1 MQNFVF
7 ILELIGT
14 VSFAVSGAIASID
27 KEMDIFG
34 VLFLSLTTCFGGGL
48 MRDVLI
54 DRTPA
59 FFTSFLHIGCAVV
72 TALAVFILAAAFKRQ
87 YIENERVVDSV
98 NNYFDAAG
106 LGVFAVMG
114 TKICIGAG
122 FDSPLVAIFLGMLTS
137 VGGGMIRDLC
147 LRKIPF
153 VFNKR
158 VYAVASLL
166 GASLYYLLL
175 KISFI
180 PEYLSFLAGIILV
193 VAIRI
198 LATVFKLNMPKA
210 IIFKKDSP
218 RTKNNNTV

>member
-1 MQNFVF
+1 
-7 ILELIGT
+7 
-14 VSFAVSGAIASID
+14 
-27 KEMDIFG
+27 
-34 VLFLSLTTCFGGGL
+34 

-59 FFTSFLHIGCAVV
+59 FFTSFLHISCAIF
-72 TALAVFILAAAFKRQ
+72 TALVVFILAAAFKRH
-87 YIENERVVDSV
+87 YIQNERLVETV
-98 NNYFDAAG
+98 NNYFDAVG

-122 FDSPLVAIFLGMLTS
+122 YASPLVAISLGMITS

-158 VYAVASLL
+158 VYAVAALL

-175 KISFI
+175 RVSFI

-193 VAIRI
+193 VAIRV

-210 IIFKKDSP
+210 IIFNKDGSSRKK
-218 RTKNNNTV
+218 